1 MISEEID
8 SKLQSKNIKPTAMR
22 QLVLK
27 VLIKQKKAIN
37 LNELERNFDNVD
49 RSTLFRTLKTFQDNN
64 LIHSIDDG
72 TGSVKYALCEDSCTC
87 EPEYLHVHF
96 LCQKCGQ
103 TFCFK
108 DLPVPQPKLPEG
120 FNFDNA
126 NFVVKGTCSSCR

>member
-8 SKLQSKNIKPTAMR
+8 SKLQLKNIKPTAMR
-22 QLVLK
+22 QLVLR
-27 VLIKQKKAIN
+27 VLTKQKKAIN
-37 LNELERNFDNVD
+37 LNEIEQHFDNVD

-120 FNFDNA
+120 FDFDNA

>member
-1 MISEEID
+1 MISEKLD

-27 VLIKQKKAIN
+27 VLTKQKKAIN
-37 LNELERNFDNVD
+37 LNELEQHFDNVD

-87 EPEYLHVHF
+87 EPEDLHVHF

>member
-72 TGSVKYALCEDSCTC
+72 TGSVKYALCEDSCIC
-87 EPEYLHVHF
+87 EPEDLHVHF